1 MMRIPGWLTEAAR
14 PARGPVPW
22 AGMGLGALA
31 VGVPLAVGLAAGQ
44 PVKGVLMAFGGLV
57 GAMADRIGPYPV
69 RMRRVAFAGTFGA
82 AGLLI
87 GAAINGRGWLAVA
100 VLVVVAGVSALLS
113 SIEATW
119 STAGMFLLV
128 YTALGTGPIGALRPL
143 WLALAWVLAG
153 VGWTLVLM
161 VPGWLRHPRAV
172 EETRVAA
179 AYRALAANLRAP
191 GAEGFSATRQ
201 GVATALNVAYEELI
215 GQRAAARGRE
225 GGWGGG
231 RGLARLVALLNQAR
245 LIADAA
251 AALTYAGEQAPPQA
265 AAQADKIAQ
274 AVLDGTAVPGIG
286 QPSVASP
293 GMLALYDALDGA
305 ALVIYGGRA
314 GLPAAARDTDWPLER
329 PGPLRTLAEQVR
341 QEFAPTFAIRLMLCI
356 GVAAVC
362 SETLPLQRSYWVPLA
377 VAVVLKPDFGSVF
390 ARALQ
395 YSAGTVIG
403 AAAGALILAGYPPNP
418 VLLAPVVVFAALL
431 AYGMSRN
438 YGLFGVFLTPLVILL
453 IELLTHAGWRLAEA
467 RLIDIL
473 LGCGIALFIGYA
485 PWPSSWHA
493 HVPRELAAAI
503 DEAARYL
510 DLALRDRAPGTAAN
524 AHARARRKLATVR
537 VEFQRTMAEPR
548 RVRERITVWWPTVIA
563 LEWLLEA
570 ISATSVNAAG
580 RQPPVAAVSELST
593 ALRQA
598 ATGVRAGWPVQ
609 PQPRLPRPPSLE
621 QVSDAVRSVQNAVA
635 GTPLRPP
642 GPLGPQRSLSW
653 RRAAVER
660 APGSVPL
667 SPAGARPQTLGHDS
681 S

>member
-31 VGVPLAVGLAAGQ
+31 VGVPLAAGLAAGQ
-44 PVKGVLMAFGGLV
+44 PVKGVLMALGGLV
-57 GAMADRIGPYPV
+57 GAMADRIGPYQV
-69 RMRRVAFAGTFGA
+69 RMRRVAFAGVFGA

-87 GAAINGRGWLAVA
+87 GAAISGHGWLAVA
-100 VLVVVAGVSALLS
+100 VMMVVAGVSALLS
-113 SIEATW
+113 SISATW

-128 YTALGTGPIGALRPL
+128 YAALGTGPFGALRPL
-143 WLALAWVLAG
+143 WLTLAWIFAG
-153 VGWTLVLM
+153 VGWALVLM

-172 EETRVAA
+172 EESRVAA
-179 AYRALAANLRAP
+179 VYRGLAANLRAP
-191 GAEGFSATRQ
+191 GTEGFAATRQ
-201 GVATALNVAYEELI
+201 GVVTALNVAYEELL
-215 GQRAAARGRE
+215 GQRAAARGRD
-225 GGWGGG
+225 
-231 RGLARLVALLNQAR
+231 RQLARLVALLNQAR
-245 LIADAA
+245 LVAEAA

-265 AAQADKIAQ
+265 AAQADKIAA
-274 AVLDGTAVPGIG
+274 AVLDGTAVPDIG
-286 QPSVASP
+286 QPTVDSA
-293 GMLALYDALDGA
+293 GMRALYDALNSA
-305 ALVIYGGRA
+305 AYVISGGRA
-314 GLPAAARDTDWPLER
+314 GYPAVARDAYWLRER
-329 PGPLRTLAEQVR
+329 GGSLRTLAGQVR

-356 GVAAVC
+356 GVATLC
-362 SETLPLQRSYWVPLA
+362 SEALLLQRSYWVPLA

-390 ARALQ
+390 ARAWQ
-395 YSAGTVIG
+395 YTTGTVIG
-403 AAAGALILAGYPPNP
+403 AAVGALILTGYPPDP
-418 VLLAPVVVFAALL
+418 ALVVPIVVFAALL
-431 AYGMSRN
+431 PYGMSRN
-438 YGLFGVFLTPLVILL
+438 YGLFAVFLTALVILL
-453 IELLTHAGWRLAEA
+453 IDLLTHGGWRLAEA

-473 LGCGIALFIGYA
+473 LGCGIALGLGYA

-510 DLALRDRAPGTAAN
+510 DLALRDRAAGLAAN

-570 ISATSVNAAG
+570 IPATSVNAAWQ
-580 RQPPVAAVSELST
+580 QPPVAAVSELST
-593 ALRQA
+593 ALRQV
-598 ATGVRAGWPVQ
+598 ATAVRAGWPVQ

-621 QVSDAVRSVQNAVA
+621 QVSDAVRSVQSAVA

-681 S
+681 

>member
-31 VGVPLAVGLAAGQ
+31 AGVPLTVGLAAGQ
-44 PVKGVLMAFGGLV
+44 PVKGVLMAFGGLL
-57 GAMADRIGPYPV
+57 GTMADRIGPYPL
-69 RMRRVAFAGTFGA
+69 RTRRVAFAGAFGA

-87 GAAINGRGWLAVA
+87 GAVVNGRGWLAVA
-100 VLVVVAGVSALLS
+100 VLVVVAGASALLS
-113 SIEATW
+113 SIGATW
-119 STAGMFLLV
+119 SMAGMFLLV
-128 YTALGTGPIGALRPL
+128 YAALGTGPIGALRPL
-143 WLALAWVLAG
+143 WLTLAWVLAG
-153 VGWTLVLM
+153 VGWRLVLM

-172 EETRVAA
+172 EENRVAA

-201 GVATALNVAYEELI
+201 DVATALNVGYEELI
-215 GQRAAARGRE
+215 GQRAAASGRDQ
-225 GGWGGG
+225 
-231 RGLARLVALLNQAR
+231 RLARLVALLNQAR
-245 LIADAA
+245 LIAEAA

-265 AAQADKIAQ
+265 ADQADKIAQ
-274 AVLDGTAVPGIG
+274 AVLDGRAVPGIG
-286 QPSVASP
+286 QPSAAGP
-293 GMLALYDALDGA
+293 GRLALYDALNRA
-305 ALVIYGGRA
+305 ALMISGGRA
-314 GLPAAARDTDWPLER
+314 GVPVATRDTDWPPER
-329 PGPLRTLAEQVR
+329 PGPLRTLGEQVR

-377 VAVVLKPDFGSVF
+377 IAVVLKPDFGSVF

-395 YSAGTVIG
+395 YATGTVIG
-403 AAAGALILAGYPPNP
+403 AAVGALILAGYSPNP
-418 VLLAPVVVFAALL
+418 VLLAPAVVFAALL

-438 YGLFGVFLTPLVILL
+438 YGLFGVFFTPLVILL
-453 IELLTHAGWRLAEA
+453 IELLAHGGWRLAEA
-467 RLIDIL
+467 RLVDIL

-493 HVPRELAAAI
+493 HVHRDLAAAI

-510 DLALRDRAPGTAAN
+510 DLALRDRAPGPAAS

-548 RVRERITVWWPTVIA
+548 RVQDRVMVWWPTVIA

-570 ISATSVNAAG
+570 IPATSVNSAG
-580 RQPPVAAVSELST
+580 WQPPVAAVSELST
-593 ALRQA
+593 ALRQV
-598 ATGVRAGWPVQ
+598 ATAVRAGWPVK

-642 GPLGPQRSLSW
+642 VVVASALAW
-653 RRAAVER
+653 TARAA
-660 APGSVPL
+660 PGRG
-667 SPAGARPQTLGHDS
+667 PARRPHCGGVR
-681 S
+681 